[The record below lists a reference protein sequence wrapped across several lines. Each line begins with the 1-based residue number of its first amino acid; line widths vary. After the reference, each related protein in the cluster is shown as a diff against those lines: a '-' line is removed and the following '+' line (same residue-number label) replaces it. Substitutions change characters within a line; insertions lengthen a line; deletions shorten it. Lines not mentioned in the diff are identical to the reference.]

1 MNVDIRS
8 TLGDSVETKTRDSKT
23 LIIQAIRK
31 WGPISRAQ
39 LSEILGLSRA
49 SISEALQT
57 LFKTDWL
64 EECRVETDTPGKGR
78 PALVLTLT
86 PMRRLALGVAYRDGA
101 WTLGAYDANGDAAK
115 TQSYPVPEADPD
127 RVFRALPAYLD
138 VFVQELSLPV
148 FPFLGIGA
156 PGLVDMVTN
165 QIESAAD
172 LGWAHVDILS
182 ILKDSLPWPIAVIN
196 RHRAR
201 GLAECRYG
209 AGRTYDHV
217 VYIGVG
223 SGVAAG
229 IYTDR
234 ELFQGSWGGAGELG
248 HLVVDINGPL
258 CACGNRGCLQTQVS
272 ESSVLMKTR
281 SLLRDGHPSQLRD
294 LAVHD
299 IALLEIEAVCQAAS
313 QGDAVAKCAIEDAA
327 DYLGVAMANLVNIL
341 NPDCIIIGGHI
352 ASAYPPFVERARIQ
366 TQGRAMGPLV
376 RRLEVLPANLLEN
389 GDALGAAIYAMDTL
403 FHYALSV

>member
-1 MNVDIRS
+1 MNAGLRS
-8 TLGDSVETKTRDSKT
+8 KFGDSVEMKPTDSKT

-49 SISEALQT
+49 TISEALQV

-64 EECRVETDTPGKGR
+64 EECQGENETPGKGR
-78 PALVLTLT
+78 PAQVLTLT
-86 PMRRLALGVAYRDGA
+86 PMRRLALGAAYRDGS
-101 WTLGAYDANGDAAK
+101 WTLGAYDANGEAAK
-115 TQSYPVPEADPD
+115 VQRYAVPDSDPE
-127 RVFRALPAYLD
+127 RVFTVLPSLLNA
-138 VFVQELSLPV
+138 FVQDLSLPF

-156 PGLVDMVTN
+156 PGLVDMMTN

-182 ILKDSLPWPIAVIN
+182 LLGDTLPWPIAVIN
-196 RHRAR
+196 RHRAH

-217 VYIGVG
+217 IYIGVG

-229 IYTDR
+229 IYTNR

-248 HLVVDINGPL
+248 HLVVDVNGPL
-258 CACGNRGCLQTQVS
+258 CACGNRGCVQTLVS

-281 SLLRDGHPSQLRD
+281 SLLRDGHPSQLRESTG
-294 LAVHD
+294 HD

-313 QGDAVAKCAIEDAA
+313 QGDAVAKDAIEDAA

-341 NPDCIIIGGHI
+341 NPDCIIIGGRI
-352 ASAYPPFVERARIQ
+352 ASAYPPFVERARRQ

-376 RRLEVLPANLLEN
+376 QRLEVLPAILLEN